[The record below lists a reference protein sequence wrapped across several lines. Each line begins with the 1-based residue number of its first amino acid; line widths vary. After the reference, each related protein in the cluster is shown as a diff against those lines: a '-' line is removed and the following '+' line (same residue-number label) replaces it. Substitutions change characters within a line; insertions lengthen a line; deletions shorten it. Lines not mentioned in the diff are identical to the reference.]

1 MAVLNV
7 TFSRVGGK
15 NTNTSI
21 PPVMQGSSDN
31 NDFASEN
38 VTIGGVSAATTATS
52 TANQDFGIIRLHA
65 EAACYIKIGASPTA
79 VAGDLR
85 MAAGQTEHVACNKGD
100 KVACI
105 TV

>member
-7 TFSRVGGK
+7 TYSRVGG
-15 NTNTSI
+15 TNKDTSV
-21 PPVMQGSSDN
+21 PPVMNGSSDDS
-31 NDFASEN
+31 DFASED

-52 TANQDFGIIRLHA
+52 TAASGFGVVRLHA
-65 EAACYIKIGASPTA
+65 EAACYVKIGASPTA
-79 VAGDLR
+79 AAEDMR
-85 MAAGQTEHVACNKGD
+85 MAAGQTEHVALNKGD